1 MPHLFLGSSHVAE
14 LVAELAP
21 RVAHLVV
28 RDAHALPPADLVL
41 VLVESLEDTR
51 SRRVFLRVSAD
62 PDGARI
68 CADRSRVSAHTG
80 PLGPF
85 FRACQTHLTG
95 ARLVK
100 LSQVAGDRLVALEFK
115 CADDH
120 KRTLI
125 AELVGRHANMV
136 LLGGSDIIEHVL
148 VPAETRLKVGA
159 AWTPPP
165 GRATQG
171 TRTALVD
178 VFPEPA
184 AAPRLAPDETSD
196 PYPLSWRVNCALQA
210 QAAYAHSHR
219 ERKDLLERLERRL
232 KNAHNLLAGLE
243 QRRQAAEGH
252 ERVRWDAELLKL
264 HLTSVPRGAKSVDLE
279 DLYNEGQTRTVSLDP
294 KLSVRDNMER
304 LFEKAKKLE
313 RAQTTIVEELA
324 LAQAKHQRL
333 ADFVARAKDEAES
346 VDDLERAAIAGGVL
360 DPKQAAPQKQA
371 APAPRLP
378 YRTFVGKAG
387 SEIRV
392 GRNAKDNDALTFK
405 HARGND
411 LWLHTADT
419 PGSHVVLVLAG
430 KPEAHPEEL
439 LDAAHL
445 AVHFSPLEGATK
457 ARVHVAPRKL
467 VHKPRGA
474 KPGLVTL
481 SGGKVL
487 DLRLQPERLQRL
499 LGAHRPSAS

>member
-1 MPHLFLGSSHVAE
+1 LPHLFLGSSHVAE

-41 VLVESLEDTR
+41 VLVESLEDAR

-264 HLTSVPRGAKSVDLE
+264 HLNSVPRGAKSVDLE
-279 DLYNEGQTRTVSLDP
+279 DLYNEGRTRTVSLDP

-313 RAQTTIVEELA
+313 RAQATIVEEIA
-324 LAQAKHQRL
+324 IAQTKHQRL
-333 ADFVARAKDEAES
+333 ADFVARAKDATQP
-346 VDDLERAAIAGGVL
+346 VDELEQQAIAQGVL
-360 DPKQAAPQKQA
+360 ELKQAAPQKQA

-378 YRTFVGKAG
+378 YRTFMGKAG

-392 GRNAKDNDALTFK
+392 GRTAKDNDALTFK

-411 LWLHTADT
+411 LWLHTADS

-430 KPEAHPEEL
+430 RPEAHPEEL

-499 LGAHRPSAS
+499 LGTHRPAAS